1 MNSVTIATNQTLAA
15 PNGIAFDNLG
25 DLAAI
30 SSAAPFGVAGFQ
42 KTQLVPVIAG
52 PTPNPFLVG
61 PTTTLNAPAGCNF
74 GPVVN

>member
-1 MNSVTIATNQTLAA
+1 MPSTDSSSAILTA

-30 SSAAPFGVAGFQ
+30 SSATPFGTALYGANQTVMSGA
-42 KTQLVPVIAG
+42 LM
-52 PTPNPFLVG
+52 PTTLLVG
-61 PTTTLNAPAGCNF
+61 NTTTLNAPAGCNF